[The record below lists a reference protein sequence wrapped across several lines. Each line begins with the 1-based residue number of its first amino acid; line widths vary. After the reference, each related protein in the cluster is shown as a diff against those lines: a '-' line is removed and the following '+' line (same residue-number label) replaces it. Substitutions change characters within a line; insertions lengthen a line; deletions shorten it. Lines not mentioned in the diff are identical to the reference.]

1 MKLENCEIITWEY
14 YSTFCIRFNAPDEI
28 REKLLDAMKNR
39 KKIKMELSIENGSP
53 PSI

>member
-14 YSTFCIRFNAPDEI
+14 DSRFCIRFEAPDEV

-39 KKIKMELSIENGSP
+39 RKIRMDLSIENGSP